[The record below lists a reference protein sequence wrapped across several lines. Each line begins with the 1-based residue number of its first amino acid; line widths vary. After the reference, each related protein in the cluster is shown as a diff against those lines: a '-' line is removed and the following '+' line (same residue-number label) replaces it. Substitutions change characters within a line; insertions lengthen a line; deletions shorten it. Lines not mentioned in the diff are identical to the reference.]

1 MMRKKVPGSDGQA
14 TSLLIGLGESP
25 SGPFTDL
32 GAVPNGPPGD
42 TFEEG
47 EEEDPIYVYSNDSYG
62 CAGGS
67 PGTYFR
73 DGKTKIDFVLV
84 WEEKLRPA
92 KKRRSKE
99 PRWGG
104 ERAGGQGARW
114 EVARGRH
121 ERWKQK
127 FLRNLQSAGL
137 LMEKEETLS
146 ERKGIH
152 YLKLSAPWE
161 VLVYYAEEL
170 CLRAPLQ
177 AHPNPDRNS
186 SDDLLR
192 KLRLPNVMAQQV
204 PKKPVD
210 YYTCAFR
217 KSKLGK
223 FLGSDLHD
231 SYFTNTQRHRIVYEI
246 LARTI
251 YGKRKHAE
259 IGIDRLLNEG
269 IYAAAFPLHEGP
281 FELPDYEVLSEEL
294 NPRQILYRFWA
305 QWRCWYKYQPLD
317 HIREYFGE
325 KVAIYFAWL
334 GFYTAW
340 LLPAAAVGTLVFLA
354 GLFTMGT
361 NTPAQETCS
370 SGGQFLMCPLCDTCG
385 NWNLSEI
392 CPMAKV
398 GYLFDHPG
406 TVFFSIFMS
415 FWAVTFLE
423 YWKRKNATLAHH
435 WNCMDFQEEEASRR
449 WIWARLASP
458 NPSVCW
464 GRAWPAFPVA
474 GKGRGSPAVP
484 ATRWRQSTTNRH
496 AVHPPQQ
503 PHALGVLVPRQGFA
517 HCTHTLLPAW
527 TWARGAGL
535 WQSICLACRTSQ
547 VLQEHPRPEFA
558 AMAPCMEQNP
568 ITGVKEPHLPA
579 RDRLSRI
586 VTGSM
591 AVIVMLC
598 VVMIFLVSVIMYRG
612 IVSTMMYHTGNAVLV
627 TQAGNI
633 ANISSSMVNLVLIL
647 LLSQVYTSLAE
658 KLTRWEMHR
667 TQTQHEDAFTFKVF
681 IFQFVNFYSS
691 PFYVAFFKGRFVGYP
706 GQYGKLLGMRNEDCG
721 PGGCLI
727 ELAQQLFIIMVGK
740 QIVSNIQEFLIP
752 KLKSWRQKRKLARVR
767 GAQICQEPKPWEEDY
782 ELIECEGLF
791 EEYLEMVLQFGFITI
806 FVAAFPLAPLF
817 ALLNNWVD
825 IRLDAQKF
833 VCEYRR
839 PVAERAQDISVWLLI
854 LDVLAQISVI
864 VNAFLIAF
872 TSDFLPRLLYQYEY
886 DSHLHG
892 YVNFTLAYAPPS
904 YVNSNHTMCRYKAF
918 RDAHGSQTL
927 FYWKLL
933 AIRLGFIIAFEHV
946 VFFCLHLIG
955 WLVPDVPES
964 LEVKIKRERYLAKQA
979 LADNQDVL
987 LTQAAFYPT
996 V

>member
-1 MMRKKVPGSDGQA
+1 CPGSSAVDR
-14 TSLLIGLGESP
+14 LLPCASC
-25 SGPFTDL
+25 
-32 GAVPNGPPGD
+32 PP
-42 TFEEG
+42 T
-47 EEEDPIYVYSNDSYG
+47 
-62 CAGGS
+62 
-67 PGTYFR
+67 
-73 DGKTKIDFVLV
+73 DFVLV
-84 WEEKLRPA
+84 WEEKSRSS
-92 KKRRSKE
+92 KKRRSN
-99 PRWGG
+99 R
-104 ERAGGQGARW
+104 Q
-114 EVARGRH
+114 
-121 ERWKQK
+121 ERWKCK
-127 FLRNLQSAGL
+127 FLSNLQAAGL
-137 LMEKEETLS
+137 LMEKEETVS
-146 ERKGIH
+146 ERKSIH

-170 CLRAPLQ
+170 CMRAPLQ

-186 SDDLLR
+186 SDNLLR
-192 KLRLPNVMAQQV
+192 QLHIPNVMDQQV
-204 PKKPVD
+204 PNKPVD

-217 KSKLGK
+217 KSKLDR
-223 FLGSDLHD
+223 FLGSHQHD

-246 LARTI
+246 LARTV

-269 IYAAAFPLHEGP
+269 VYTAAFPLHEGP
-281 FELPDYEVLSEEL
+281 FELPEYEVRKEEL
-294 NPRQILYRFWA
+294 NPRQVLYCFWA

-354 GLFTMGT
+354 GLFAMGT
-361 NTPAQETCS
+361 NTPAQEICS
-370 SGGQFLMCPLCDTCG
+370 SGDEFLMCPLCDTCG
-385 NWNLSEI
+385 TWKLSEI

-415 FWAVTFLE
+415 FWAMTFLE

-435 WNCMDFQEEEASRR
+435 WDCLDFQEEEER
-449 WIWARLASP
+449 
-458 NPSVCW
+458 
-464 GRAWPAFPVA
+464 
-474 GKGRGSPAVP
+474 
-484 ATRWRQSTTNRH
+484 
-496 AVHPPQQ
+496 
-503 PHALGVLVPRQGFA
+503 
-517 HCTHTLLPAW
+517 
-527 TWARGAGL
+527 
-535 WQSICLACRTSQ
+535 
-547 VLQEHPRPEFA
+547 PRPEFA
-558 AMAPCMEQNP
+558 ATAPRMEQNP
-568 ITGVKEPHLPA
+568 ITGMKEPYFPK
-579 RDRLSRI
+579 RDRLSRVLAGSVAI
-586 VTGSM
+586 VFMVG
-591 AVIVMLC
+591 LC
-598 VVMIFLVSVIMYRG
+598 VVIIFLVSVIMYRG
-612 IVSTMMYHTGNAVLV
+612 IVMLMAVPPHLNSIL
-627 TQAGNI
+627 QAGNI

-647 LLSQVYTSLAE
+647 LMSQVYTSLAE
-658 KLTRWEMHR
+658 QLTRWEMHR

-727 ELAQQLFIIMVGK
+727 ELAQQLFVIMVGK
-740 QIVSNIQEFLIP
+740 QVVSNIQEFLIP
-752 KLKSWRQKRKLARVR
+752 KLKAWRQKRKLARVR
-767 GAQICQEPKPWEEDY
+767 GGQICQEPKRWEDDY

-817 ALLNNWVD
+817 ALLNNWVE

-839 PVAERAQDISVWLLI
+839 PVAERAQDISVWFFI

-872 TSDFLPRLLYQYEY
+872 TSDFLPRLLYQYER

-892 YVNFTLAYAPPS
+892 YVNFTLAHAPPS
-904 YVNSNHTMCRYKAF
+904 YLDSNHTTCRYKAF
-918 RDAHGSQTL
+918 RDAHGNYTL

-933 AIRLGFIIAFEHV
+933 AVRLGFIIAFEHV
-946 VFFCLHLIG
+946 VFSCLRLID

-979 LADNQDVL
+979 LADNQDAL
-987 LTQAAFYPT
+987 LTVSRDSSPSPEPPRQPEHGPC
-996 V
+996 